1 MSTVQSTEPSTP
13 AFSVAPRAPEGIVLA
28 ASAAG
33 LLLALIS
40 SFVVGAVGRFGG
52 DEFVVLATGM
62 AASQVAARLRNIQ
75 QQLEE
80 MDVSIAVG
88 IAACDAA
95 HRTYKELKAEADAA
109 MYKDKMKC
117 YARHG
122 WEPRA

>member
-1 MSTVQSTEPSTP
+1 MPTP
-13 AFSVAPRAPEGIVLA
+13 TLHDPELCQALLRRLEDLLDASVHL
-28 ASAAG
+28 
-33 LLLALIS
+33 
-40 SFVVGAVGRFGG
+40 G
-52 DEFVVLATGM
+52 DDV
-62 AASQVAARLRNIQ
+62 SQVAARLRDIQ